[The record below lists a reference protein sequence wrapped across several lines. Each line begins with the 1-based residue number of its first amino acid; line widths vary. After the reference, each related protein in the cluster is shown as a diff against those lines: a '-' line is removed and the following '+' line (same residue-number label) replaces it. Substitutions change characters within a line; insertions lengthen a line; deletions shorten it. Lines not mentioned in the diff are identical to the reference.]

1 MTDKPGYD
9 MAATRFFDVAL
20 NLPSG
25 GSPALLALV
34 QIAGISSAKVAR
46 AVELS
51 DGEINRFMTGH
62 DPVPLMRRR
71 EFNTMLEDAIA
82 GLEDCLDQ
90 AVNGHL
96 EKATFLGA
104 TEPLMRGM
112 INTCRSL
119 RDLEE
124 ENIKQA
130 DRDPVC

>member
-9 MAATRFFDVAL
+9 MSATRFFDIAL

-34 QIAGISSAKVAR
+34 QVVGIPSAKVAR
-46 AVELS
+46 AVGLS
-51 DGEINRFMTGH
+51 DGEINHFMTGQ

-71 EFNTMLEDAIA
+71 EFITMLEDAIA

-96 EKATFLGA
+96 EKANFIDA

-112 INTCRSL
+112 INTCQQL
-119 RDLEE
+119 RDVEAQH
-124 ENIKQA
+124 IKLA
-130 DRDPVC
+130 DSDPVC